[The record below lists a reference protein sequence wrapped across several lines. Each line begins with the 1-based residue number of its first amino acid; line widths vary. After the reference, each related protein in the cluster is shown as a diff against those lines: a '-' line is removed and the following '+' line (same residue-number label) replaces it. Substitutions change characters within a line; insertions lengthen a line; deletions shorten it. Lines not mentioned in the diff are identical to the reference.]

1 MAIAGMLAIAAHS
14 LVAPTR
20 APAVRTI
27 SYKESTYSV
36 AVVPAARQGSPPI
49 VLLPPIGVGI
59 DRTFCGRFLE
69 AWAATDSADSAMH
82 AIDPIGVGDSGPKPK
97 MRRRLQGGWAQPPR
111 TPLEW
116 AEQVVAYVLEE
127 VGEPCIVIG
136 QSNLC
141 TVALEAARIG
151 GEAVRGVVLIGP
163 PAVEA
168 LSLDKSPDAIQ
179 KVWRIVGSPVGAALF
194 RFARRKPF
202 LESFSKKNLFAEPSQ
217 VDATYLETCAAGAAD
232 ADSRHAVFSFVAGTW
247 RRDYTPLLSSLA
259 LPTLIVSGRDVG
271 AGAADGAGVGKPE
284 AEEVDKTSF
293 GGLVAWFKTRG
304 KGDRESG
311 RFAQVGR
318 DLGLDPERKLRDFV
332 EAMPAA
338 QAAGAVETSLLPGW
352 NVLVYESPAE
362 LATCVAEFVQRRFS
376 SV

>member
-1 MAIAGMLAIAAHS
+1 MAIAGMLAIAAHG

-20 APAVRTI
+20 ASAVRTI

-151 GEAVRGVVLIGP
+151 GEAVRGVILIGP

-179 KVWRIVGSPVGAALF
+179 KVWRIVGSPVGGG
-194 RFARRKPF
+194 
-202 LESFSKKNLFAEPSQ
+202 
-217 VDATYLETCAAGAAD
+217 ATY
-232 ADSRHAVFSFVAGTW
+232 V
-247 RRDYTPLLSSLA
+247 
-259 LPTLIVSGRDVG
+259 
-271 AGAADGAGVGKPE
+271 
-284 AEEVDKTSF
+284 
-293 GGLVAWFKTRG
+293 
-304 KGDRESG
+304 
-311 RFAQVGR
+311 
-318 DLGLDPERKLRDFV
+318 
-332 EAMPAA
+332 
-338 QAAGAVETSLLPGW
+338 
-352 NVLVYESPAE
+352 
-362 LATCVAEFVQRRFS
+362 
-376 SV
+376 